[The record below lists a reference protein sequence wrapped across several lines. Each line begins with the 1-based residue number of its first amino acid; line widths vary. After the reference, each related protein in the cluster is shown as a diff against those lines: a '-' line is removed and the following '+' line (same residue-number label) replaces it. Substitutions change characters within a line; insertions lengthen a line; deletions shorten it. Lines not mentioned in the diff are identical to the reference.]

1 MNRSRVIALGA
12 VLAIL
17 LPCAGHAAEGGYPN
31 KRIRAIVTTPPGGG
45 VDMVARLV
53 SKELTAAW
61 GQPVVVDNRGGAN
74 GVIGVE
80 LAAQAPADG
89 YTLLFIGNNFW
100 AIPMLKSAVPY
111 DPVKDFTPVTLAV
124 RAPNILVVTPSLP
137 AKSVQE
143 LVALAKAQ
151 PGKLNYAAGSAGSTI
166 HLAAELFKAMAGVD
180 VVYIPYKG
188 AGPAMAEVMAGN
200 AQMMF
205 GLSVL
210 NHVRAERLRALG
222 IATAKP
228 SELAPN
234 LPTIASAGL
243 PGFESAAIYSVMV
256 KSGTAPDIVSRLN
269 RAIVSALTKP
279 EVKALLFADAT
290 EVVAS
295 SPQMLAETVASEMTK
310 WGAFIKSRGIR
321 AD

>member
-1 MNRSRVIALGA
+1 MKRSRVIGLA
-12 VLAIL
+12 VSLAIL
-17 LPCAGHAAEGGYPN
+17 LPCAGKAAESGYPN
-31 KRIRAIVTTPPGGG
+31 KRVRAIVTTPPGGG

-61 GQPVVVDNRGGAN
+61 GQPVVVDNRGGGN

-143 LVALAKAQ
+143 LVALAKSQ

-166 HLAAELFKAMAGVD
+166 HLAAEMFKAMAGVD

-188 AGPAMAEVMAGN
+188 AGPAMAAVMAGN

-210 NHVRAERLRALG
+210 NHVRAERLRALA
-222 IATAKP
+222 IATARP

-234 LPTIASAGL
+234 LPTVASAGL

-256 KSGTAPDIVSRLN
+256 KAGTPPEIVRRLN
-269 RAIVSALTKP
+269 RDIVAALTKP

-295 SPQMLAETVASEMTK
+295 SSQVLAETVASEMAK